1 MEVAFCIE
9 DVITKNIINGARGIS
24 NLASLTLQAIRPSY
38 EQERNFE
45 AAGGPTN
52 GRLSK
57 IESLTLGFSPKEKIF
72 FANIEESG
80 AMRYQIRSS
89 F

>member
-1 MEVAFCIE
+1 M
-9 DVITKNIINGARGIS
+9 GAWYFESSAPYRRFAVRMSGDK
-24 NLASLTLQAIRPSY
+24 TLR
-38 EQERNFE
+38 

-80 AMRYQIRSS
+80 AMRHQIRSS